1 MKKRSV
7 TIHGHRTSISLED
20 PFWDSLNEIAAKR
33 GQSLASL
40 ISEIDKNRD
49 GGLSSA
55 LRLFVFAELTQN
67 RNA

>member
-1 MKKRSV
+1 VKKRSV

-20 PFWDSLNEIAAKR
+20 PFWDSLNEIATKR

-40 ISEIDKNRD
+40 ITEIDKNRD

-67 RNA
+67 DNG

>member
-1 MKKRSV
+1 LKKRSV

-20 PFWDSLNEIAAKR
+20 PFWDSLNDIATKR

-67 RNA
+67 GKA

>member
-7 TIHGHRTSISLED
+7 TIHGHRTSIPLED
-20 PFWDSLNEIAAKR
+20 PFWDSLNDIAAKR

>member
-1 MKKRSV
+1 LKKRSV

-20 PFWDSLNEIAAKR
+20 PFWDSLNDIAAKR

-67 RNA
+67 GNA

>member
-20 PFWDSLNEIAAKR
+20 PFWNSLNDIAAQR

-40 ISEIDKNRD
+40 ITEIDKNRD

-67 RNA
+67 GNA

>member
-20 PFWDSLNEIAAKR
+20 PFWDSLNEIAAIR

-40 ISEIDKNRD
+40 ITEIDKTRD

-67 RNA
+67 DNG

>member
-20 PFWDSLNEIAAKR
+20 PFWDSLNEIATKR

-40 ISEIDKNRD
+40 ITEIDKNRD

-67 RNA
+67 DNG

>member
-1 MKKRSV
+1 LKKRSV

-20 PFWDSLNEIAAKR
+20 PFWDSLNDIAAKR

-40 ISEIDKNRD
+40 ISEIDKNRES
-49 GGLSSA
+49 GLSSA

-67 RNA
+67 GNA

>member
-20 PFWDSLNEIAAKR
+20 PFWDSLNDIAAKR

-67 RNA
+67 GNA

>member
-20 PFWDSLNEIAAKR
+20 PFWDSLNDIAAKR

>member
-1 MKKRSV
+1 LKKRSV

-20 PFWDSLNEIAAKR
+20 PFWDSLNDIATKR

-67 RNA
+67 GNA